1 MLREQNPSRIEP
13 EQSALSP
20 TLPGESPETGLDSY
34 SETARTGEID
44 VQTELEKLKELILG
58 SFHIP
63 FTRYTV
69 VDEDQLLDYIELV
82 QYNLP
87 KAFELAAKIIERR
100 EKIIEEAKEYA
111 QEFILSAEQKAA
123 EMLDRHE
130 LVQQAQMQAMRIR
143 QQVQQECD
151 IAKDQTI
158 AEIDRIEN
166 LAQQELEEMRRKT
179 ILECEAIQRGADEYA
194 DGVLLDME
202 QRLSEMLRVIRN
214 GRQQLHVD
222 RPSDFSE
229 GL

>member
-1 MLREQNPSRIEP
+1 MLRQQNPSQIEP

-20 TLPGESPETGLDSY
+20 TLPGESPETRLDSY

-44 VQTELEKLKELILG
+44 VQTELEKLKELILDG
-58 SFHIP
+58 FHIP

-69 VDEDQLLDYIELV
+69 VDEDQLLDYIDLV

-111 QEFILSAEQKAA
+111 QELILAAEQKAA
-123 EMLDRHE
+123 EMLERHE

-151 IAKDQTI
+151 LAKDQTI
-158 AEIDRIEN
+158 TEIDRIEN

-194 DGVLLDME
+194 DRVLLDME
-202 QRLSEMLRVIRN
+202 QRLSEMLRVLRN

-222 RPSDFSE
+222 RPSE
-229 GL
+229 EI

>member
-1 MLREQNPSRIEP
+1 MLRQQNPSRIET
-13 EQSALSP
+13 EQSALSS
-20 TLPGESPETGLDSY
+20 TFPGESAETGLETY
-34 SETARTGEID
+34 SETGRNREID
-44 VQTELEKLKELILG
+44 VQAELEKLKELILN

-100 EKIIEEAKEYA
+100 ENIIEEAKEYA
-111 QEFILSAEQKAA
+111 QELILAAEQKAVDI
-123 EMLDRHE
+123 LDQHE
-130 LVQQAQMQAMRIR
+130 LVQQAEMQAMKIR

-158 AEIDRIEN
+158 GEIDRIEN

-222 RPSDFSE
+222 RPSE
-229 GL
+229 ET

>member
-1 MLREQNPSRIEP
+1 MLRQQNPSRIDS

-20 TLPGESPETGLDSY
+20 TLPGESAETGLDAY
-34 SETARTGEID
+34 ENTGRTGEID

-87 KAFELAAKIIERR
+87 KAFDLAAKIIERR
-100 EKIIEEAKEYA
+100 ENIIEEAKEYA
-111 QEFILSAEQKAA
+111 QEFVLAAEQQAA
-123 EMLDRHE
+123 DILDQHE
-130 LVQQAQMQAMRIR
+130 LVQQAEMQAMRIR

-151 IAKDQTI
+151 SAKDQTI

-166 LAQQELEEMRRKT
+166 MAQQELEEMRRKT

-214 GRQQLHVD
+214 GRQQLHVEH
-222 RPSDFSE
+222 RPSE
-229 GL
+229 EI